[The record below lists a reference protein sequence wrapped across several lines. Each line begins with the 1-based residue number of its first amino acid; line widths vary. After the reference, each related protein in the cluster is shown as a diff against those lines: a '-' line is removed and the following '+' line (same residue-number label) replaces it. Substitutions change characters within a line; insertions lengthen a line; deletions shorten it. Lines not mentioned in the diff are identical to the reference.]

1 MLSFSRNMSRAG
13 RETKELERTV
23 AAGARSLWGRW
34 LWWGE
39 EALGPGRGEEDVGL
53 VSVGQLLGLPGG
65 QRTDL
70 HFVL

>member
-1 MLSFSRNMSRAG
+1 MYRAG
-13 RETKELERTV
+13 RETEELERTV
-23 AAGARSLWGRW
+23 TAPASSLWGLW

-39 EALGPGRGEEDVGL
+39 EALGPGRGEEAVGL
-53 VSVGQLLGLPGG
+53 VPVGQLLGLPGG

>member
-1 MLSFSRNMSRAG
+1 MSRAG
-13 RETKELERTV
+13 RETEELERTV
-23 AAGARSLWGRW
+23 TAPASSLWGLW

-39 EALGPGRGEEDVGL
+39 EALGPGRGEEAAGL
-53 VSVGQLLGLPGG
+53 VPVGQLLGLPGG